1 MVNWDCLRTIRARRV
16 DASGS
21 TRHHRFSGVAR
32 GNPLIAGGNTSRRG
46 WRATV
51 FVDRCPSA
59 IYRLAL
65 TDATGETQM
74 PRLARSAIGMTLFAL
89 LAAGCSQGNAP
100 ASPNATGAAPAASS
114 AQSAAT
120 GTSSPAESTGTG
132 ARAGASSKWC
142 LDTNDE
148 VTAAFGQAITTATG
162 ADVPGSGGSCIYTAG
177 SNPILAIS
185 VVQPAPPGI
194 MSGLL
199 GGQMFKQLSGIG
211 DAAALA
217 SHIGPLALQKGNT
230 VVLLTIM
237 PGLDTSDDSK
247 MQSALE
253 QLAKAAV
260 ARIP

>member
-1 MVNWDCLRTIRARRV
+1 MVNWDCLRTIRARGV

-21 TRHHRFSGVAR
+21 TRHHRFSGLAR

-51 FVDRCPSA
+51 FVDRCSSA

-65 TDATGETQM
+65 TDATGDTEM

-100 ASPNATGAAPAASS
+100 ASNAGAASAGSS
-114 AQSAAT
+114 APSAAT
-120 GTSSPAESTGTG
+120 EPSSAAQSTGTG
-132 ARAGASSKWC
+132 AGAAASSKWC

-148 VTAAFGQAITTATG
+148 VTAALGQAITTATG
-162 ADVPGSGGSCIYTAG
+162 ADVPGSGGTCIYTAG

-237 PGLDTSDDSK
+237 PGLDTGDDSK
-247 MQSALE
+247 VQAGLE
-253 QLAKAAV
+253 QLAKSAV